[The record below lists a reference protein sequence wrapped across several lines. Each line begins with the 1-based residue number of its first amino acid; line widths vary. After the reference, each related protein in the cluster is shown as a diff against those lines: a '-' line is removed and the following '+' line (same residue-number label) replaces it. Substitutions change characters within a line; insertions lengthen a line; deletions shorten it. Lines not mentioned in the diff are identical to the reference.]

1 MLICEIT
8 SSDEQLNLLKLI
20 SNCTWSAI
28 QQQKADLTTQPK
40 KVKPKR
46 SRSSSIKITAPPP
59 PPPPPKKVLPTS
71 ALNLGSQEQMNK
83 VKQMFDKLKP
93 KEADARTQKNTSQ

>member
-8 SSDEQLNLLKLI
+8 SSEEQLNLLKLI

-28 QQQKADLTTQPK
+28 QQQKTDPITQPK

-46 SRSSSIKITAPPP
+46 SRSSSIKVTAPPP
-59 PPPPPKKVLPTS
+59 PPPPNKKLATS
-71 ALNLGSQEQMNK
+71 TLDLGSQEQMNK
-83 VKQMFDKLKP
+83 VKQMFDKLKS
-93 KEADARTQKNTSQ
+93 KEVDARTQKDTSQ